1 MVIKSIAAFCCGAMF
16 MLAEYGTYSASY
28 MAFWG
33 KFKEPEWILLAAG
46 TAISLTGLSL
56 GVLLRRLRLRS
67 KYRRIRPLK
76 GTDGNETNIDN
87 RRWYFHKRHAGQ
99 SPRAG
104 GIWDISRHA
113 AGLTELQTE
122 RLFDRFYT
130 VNTARKST
138 GLGLAIARTLTEK
151 MGMEIGAVCEDQIL
165 KVWVRPKE

>member
-87 RRWYFHKRHAGQ
+87 RR
-99 SPRAG
+99 
-104 GIWDISRHA
+104 
-113 AGLTELQTE
+113 
-122 RLFDRFYT
+122 
-130 VNTARKST
+130 
-138 GLGLAIARTLTEK
+138 
-151 MGMEIGAVCEDQIL
+151 
-165 KVWVRPKE
+165 

>member
-1 MVIKSIAAFCCGAMF
+1 MSDHHTDNLKENAAQTGNGQRRAKVILIVAGLGIWAAALIVYWFFTTPSDAFGYGLFFLYLLLPATIFAFSFIAGKNDFWGRFKWIAAFCCGAMF

-46 TAISLTGLSL
+46 AAISLTGLSF

-87 RRWYFHKRHAGQ
+87 RR
-99 SPRAG
+99 
-104 GIWDISRHA
+104 
-113 AGLTELQTE
+113 
-122 RLFDRFYT
+122 
-130 VNTARKST
+130 
-138 GLGLAIARTLTEK
+138 
-151 MGMEIGAVCEDQIL
+151 
-165 KVWVRPKE
+165 